1 MFKKIIFG
9 VLSSLLIFGSVTPV
23 FAKTVYKAPVVAAV
37 KTQANPTPSPVPT
50 VNSFE
55 MFWPL
60 VAGKTVESKLYSLKL
75 LKEKVRGALIFGKA
89 QKADYQIF
97 LGIKRMLEAE
107 VLIKANKSDLANKTL
122 DKAIATFQS
131 ASTNLDAAKESGDIP
146 QNVKDEINTRI
157 SNLKKFTSFLTA
169 QNKDYKD
176 KLQSVLD
183 VLNQISSK
191 I

>member
-1 MFKKIIFG
+1 M
-9 VLSSLLIFGSVTPV
+9 
-23 FAKTVYKAPVVAAV
+23 

>member
-1 MFKKIIFG
+1 MFKKIVFG
-9 VLSSLLIFGSVTPV
+9 VFSSLLIFGSVTPV
-23 FAKTVYKAPVVAAV
+23 FAKTVYKAPVVAA
-37 KTQANPTPSPVPT
+37 PTPTPVAT

-60 VAGKTVESKLYSLKL
+60 VAGKTIESKLYSLKL
-75 LKEKVRGALIFGKA
+75 LKEKIRGFLIFGKA
-89 QKADYQIF
+89 QKADYEIF

-107 VLIKANKSDLANKTL
+107 VLMKANNSDLANKTL

-131 ASTNLDAAKESGDIP
+131 ASANLDAAKASGDIP
-146 QNVKDEINTRI
+146 QNVKDEINTRVN
-157 SNLKKFTSFLTA
+157 NLKKFVGFLIA
-169 QNKDYKD
+169 QNKNYKD